1 MTKKIIYYE
10 HNLKPLYL
18 EELQQL
24 APHYQFRS
32 KNTLTPR
39 DYPNIEVMLGW
50 NKKIGPEILTTPHH
64 SLKWVQANSAGVD
77 ALDFTQLAQNNVTLT
92 NASGIH
98 ASAITETVIGLL
110 LARYR
115 GIQTSVRAQNQS
127 QWVAYTDLTYDELAG
142 KKLLIF
148 GAGKIGQQL
157 ARVITH
163 FGVAVYGVNR
173 SGRPLEHFQHVF
185 AQADIMEQLTD
196 FDIIVNILPL
206 TSDTKHFYNAAFFA
220 QTKPG
225 VSFINVGRGPSVQ
238 TTDLVAALKNGQIGF
253 AGLDVFEEE
262 PLPSDHPLWALENVL
277 ITPHIAG
284 LVRHFQKQIMTIYRE
299 NIASYLA
306 TGQPT
311 KNIVDLTSGY

>member
-1 MTKKIIYYE
+1 MGKKIIYYE
-10 HNLKPLYL
+10 QALKPVYI

-24 APHYQFRS
+24 APNYNFRS
-32 KNTLTPR
+32 KNTLR
-39 DYPNIEVMLGW
+39 QAEYPNVEVMLGW
-50 NKKIGPEILTTPHH
+50 NKKIGPEILANPTH
-64 SLKWVQANSAGVD
+64 SLKWIQANSAGVD
-77 ALDFTQLAQNNVTLT
+77 TLDFTQLRQNKVVLT

-115 GIQTSVRAQNQS
+115 GIQTSVRAQS
-127 QWVAYTDLTYDELAG
+127 QGAWVNHTEITYDELTG

-157 ARVITH
+157 AQVITH
-163 FGVAVYGVNR
+163 FGVEVYGVSR

-185 AQADIMEQLTD
+185 RQAEIMEQLTN

-206 TSDTKHFYNAAFFA
+206 TSETKHFYNAAFFA

-238 TTDLVAALKNGQIGF
+238 TTDLIAALKNGQIGF

-262 PLPSDHPLWALENVL
+262 PLPSHHPLWAMENVL

-284 LVRHFQKQIMTIYRE
+284 LVCHFQKRIMEIYRD
-299 NIASYLA
+299 NLTSYLA